1 MDLLFFEGVG
11 AVISAIIVFCGS
23 VWMLL
28 AVIMGPRLAYFV
40 AASVTLGFLTIM
52 GVVWSISPLGPV
64 GQLPEWDAVA
74 IGEEAAELDFDP
86 AAQYPE
92 GDWRPPDTENAAEA
106 TQATELESNALDYLE
121 EAIAGGDITAF
132 EAVDEAVVN
141 SDNTRLLDQGA
152 GYGAVTFEPAEPA
165 EGQQG
170 GEPEGGPGGAAV
182 AVLQYDPG
190 NPLGL
195 ARTIAAGTAV
205 LFALHLF
212 GLSRSESRARRRL
225 AEVPH

>member
-1 MDLLFFEGVG
+1 MDLLFLEGAG
-11 AVISAIIVFCGS
+11 AVISSVIVFCGS

-28 AVIMGPRLAYFV
+28 AVVMGPRLAYFV
-40 AASVTLGFLTIM
+40 AASVTLGFLVIM
-52 GVVWSISPLGPV
+52 GIVWSISPLGPV
-64 GQLPEWDAVA
+64 GQLPEWDPVA

-92 GDWRPPDTENAAEA
+92 GEWRPPDTENAAEA
-106 TQATELESNALDYLE
+106 TRATELESNALDYLE
-121 EAIAGGDITAF
+121 QAIDAGDITAF
-132 EAVDEAVVN
+132 QAVDEAVVN
-141 SDNTRLLDQGA
+141 SDNTRLLDQGD

-170 GEPEGGPGGAAV
+170 GDPEGGPGGAAV

-195 ARTIAAGTAV
+195 ARTITAGFV
-205 LFALHLF
+205 VVFALHLF
-212 GLSRSESRARRRL
+212 GLSRSERRARRRL
-225 AEVPH
+225 AEVPR

>member
-11 AVISAIIVFCGS
+11 AVISGIIVFCGS

-28 AVIMGPRLAYFV
+28 AMVMGPRLAYFV
-40 AASVTLGFLTIM
+40 AASVTLGFLLIM

-64 GQLPEWDAVA
+64 GQLPEWDPVA
-74 IGEEAAELDFDP
+74 IGEEAGELDFDP

-92 GDWRPPDTENAAEA
+92 GDWRPPDTEDAAEA
-106 TQATELESNALDYLE
+106 TRATELESSALDYLE
-121 EAIAGGDITAF
+121 QAIAAGDVTAF
-132 EAVDEAVVN
+132 QAVDEAVVN
-141 SDNTRLLDQGA
+141 SDNTRLLDQES

-190 NPLGL
+190 NPLGM
-195 ARTIAAGTAV
+195 ARTITAGTAV
-205 LFALHLF
+205 VFALHLF

-225 AEVPH
+225 AEVPR

>member
-1 MDLLFFEGVG
+1 MDLLFLEGAG
-11 AVISAIIVFCGS
+11 AVISSVIVFCGS

-40 AASVTLGFLTIM
+40 AASVTLGFLVIM
-52 GVVWSISPLGPV
+52 GIVWSISPLGPV
-64 GQLPEWDAVA
+64 GQLPEWDPVV
-74 IGEEAAELDFDP
+74 IGEETAELDFDP

-92 GDWRPPDTENAAEA
+92 GEWRPPDTENAAEA
-106 TQATELESNALDYLE
+106 TRATELESNALDYLE
-121 EAIAGGDITAF
+121 QAIDAGDITAF
-132 EAVDEAVVN
+132 QAVDEAVVN
-141 SDNTRLLDQGA
+141 SDNTRLLDQGD

-195 ARTIAAGTAV
+195 ARTITAGFAV
-205 LFALHLF
+205 AFALHLF

-225 AEVPH
+225 AEVPR